1 MTQHA
6 DGEAAGSEA
15 ATASPPDGESG
26 DDDRCEISHPSLP
39 EIRCVMHVGHG
50 GPHRSSTQ
58 ADEGYEWN

>member
-1 MTQHA
+1 MTQHTVG
-6 DGEAAGSEA
+6 DAAGPEA
-15 ATASPPDGESG
+15 ATASLPGGELG

-39 EIRCVMHVGHG
+39 EIRCVMPVGHG